1 MLLCWPSAPSSPSTV
16 FYMTSAFK
24 LMTTGF
30 STHAG
35 HPFTIPSGKSIGDYS
50 YPVGQTPE
58 FKSHSTQSWQ
68 A

>member
-1 MLLCWPSAPSSPSTV
+1 
-16 FYMTSAFK
+16 MTSAFK